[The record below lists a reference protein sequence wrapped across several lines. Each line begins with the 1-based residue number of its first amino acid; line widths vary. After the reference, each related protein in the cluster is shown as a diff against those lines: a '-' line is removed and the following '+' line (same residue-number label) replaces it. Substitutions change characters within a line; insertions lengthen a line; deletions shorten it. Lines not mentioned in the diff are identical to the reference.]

1 MPAPP
6 APGAN
11 EGERALKTQQHRAFR
26 ARRALASAGAIFTIL
41 GLVTVGSG
49 IAAAA
54 KIGTKQPGKT
64 TARTTVK
71 AGKPKVTDI
80 QWGTVGGQPVDLYT
94 LKGAGGMKVK
104 ISQFGADI
112 QSIDVPNSAGK
123 LVDVVLGFPALDD
136 YVADFEQGADQTS
149 WPVSSGSGDVYFGGT
164 IGRYANR
171 IANGTFPLNGTM
183 YKLDTNNGPNA
194 LHGGYLGWNT
204 QVWSATPATTKA
216 TASVTMSASFPAGE
230 GCDVTLTPACTGF
243 PSPVNA
249 SVKFTVTK
257 DNQLTLAY
265 SATNESSTLAT
276 VINLTNH
283 SYFNLGGQA
292 SGSVY
297 NQDLAINGNEYQPT
311 NSTQIPE
318 APYFVKVKGT
328 PFNFLKG
335 HSIGKYLYST
345 NMPDGTTGP
354 IRQLQYAHGYD
365 FNWVLNEQG
374 KYRLDAVAQNND
386 TGITLWE
393 YTDQPGVQLYTSNYL
408 DGDLTGTTGTTY
420 RQGQAFTLETQHYPD
435 SPNHIGQTSWPSV
448 VLNAGQTFTS
458 KTAYKFGV
466 KPSGYAKSVHFK

>member
-1 MPAPP
+1 V
-6 APGAN
+6 
-11 EGERALKTQQHRAFR
+11 KTQQHRASR
-26 ARRALASAGAIFTIL
+26 ARRALASAAVISTIL

-49 IAAAA
+49 VAAAA
-54 KIGTKQPGKT
+54 RIGPKQPGKT
-64 TARTTVK
+64 PAGTTVK
-71 AGKPKVTDI
+71 AGKPRVTDI

-94 LKGAGGMKVK
+94 LTGASGMKVK

-112 QSIDVPNSAGK
+112 QSIDVPNKAGK
-123 LVDVVLGFPALDD
+123 LVDVVLGFPTLAD
-136 YVADFEQGADQTS
+136 YVADFEQGADQTT
-149 WPVSSGSGDVYFGGT
+149 WPVASGSGDVYFGGT

-171 IANGTFPLNGTM
+171 IASGTFPLNGTT
-183 YKLDTNNGPNA
+183 YKLDTNNGPNT

-204 QVWSATPATTKA
+204 HVWTATPATTKTA
-216 TASVTMSASFPAGE
+216 ASVTMSASFPAGE
-230 GCDVTLTPACTGF
+230 GCDVTLTPGCTGF

-265 SATNESSTLAT
+265 SAINESSTLAT

-292 SGSVY
+292 SGNVY
-297 NQDLAINGNEYQPT
+297 DQDLAINGNEYQPT

-335 HSIGKYLYST
+335 HAIGKYLYST
-345 NMPDGTTGP
+345 NLPDGTSGP

-365 FNWVLNEQG
+365 FNWVLNDQG
-374 KYRLDAVAQNND
+374 KYRLDAVAQDND

-420 RQGQAFTLETQHYPD
+420 RQGQAFTLESQHYPD
-435 SPNHIGQTSWPSV
+435 SPNHIGQASWPSV

-466 KPSGYAKSVHFK
+466 KPSGYATSVHFK